1 MEEKNNFDRHD
12 WYQPNEAVQPPA
24 EELDVFADAGL
35 YRVKSREELYEENKP
50 KRGKGI
56 LIAVLV
62 IALLIGAI
70 ALTAMV
76 FAEDEPDRGYSAD
89 DFYDAYRDYYEQ
101 YASSDITGENDIPRA
116 DTAPDV
122 ELELHSTE
130 GLTALT
136 LQELYAKCQPSIV
149 GISTYVDGEAYGW
162 GSGVIMTTDGYIITN
177 THVLDGADE
186 VEVLLYNG
194 KVYPAKLV
202 GADAISDIGVL
213 KIEARGLTAAQF
225 ADSALVQ
232 VGDDAIAIG
241 NPLGEQFS
249 GTMTTGIISGI
260 SREMTYNNRTMSLL
274 QTNAALNSG
283 NSGGALFN
291 IYGQVVGITNMKMMG
306 SFTSVIEGVGFAIPS
321 ATVKEMADAILDNGA
336 VVGRPGLGIMVY
348 AMGGATADYP
358 DGMMVSSVY
367 EGSDAEKQG
376 LMAGDIITEIDGMA
390 AVDIE
395 VIREAINEKQV
406 GDTVKLK
413 VWREGETVELNI
425 KLIDQNDF

>member
-1 MEEKNNFDRHD
+1 MEERNKLDNHE
-12 WYQPNEAVQPPA
+12 WYQPNAPVQSA
-24 EELDVFADAGL
+24 DEQLDIFEDAGL
-35 YRVKSREELYEENKP
+35 YRVKSREELYEKNKP
-50 KRGKGI
+50 KRSKGVM
-56 LIAVLV
+56 IAVLV

-70 ALTAMV
+70 ALTAIL
-76 FAEDEPDRGYSAD
+76 FSEDDSSGNSAN
-89 DFYDAYRDYYEQ
+89 DFYDAYKDYYEQ
-101 YASSDITGENDIPRA
+101 YDSSEITGENDIPRA

-122 ELELHSTE
+122 ELELHDTA

-149 GISTYVDGEAYGW
+149 GISTYVDGEAYSW
-162 GSGVIMTTDGYIITN
+162 GSGVIMTADGYIITN

-186 VEVLLYNG
+186 VEVIGYDG
-194 KVYPAKLV
+194 KTYDALLV

-213 KIEARGLTAAQF
+213 KIEAKNLAAAQF
-225 ADSALVQ
+225 VDSALVQ

-321 ATVKEMADAILDNGA
+321 ATVKEMADAILDDGA

-348 AMGGATADYP
+348 AMGGATEEYP
-358 DGMMVSSVY
+358 DGMMVNSVY
-367 EGSDAEKQG
+367 KGSDAEKQG
-376 LMAGDIITEIDGMA
+376 LTAGDIIVEIDGMA

-395 VIREAINEKQV
+395 VIRGVLNEKNV
-406 GDTVKLK
+406 GDTVNLK
-413 VWREGETVELNI
+413 VWREGETIEIKV